1 MTLAV
6 LGGRHYSTPGVRGVK
21 NEPPSAAAT
30 GGGTELSLALLFT
43 GDRVAF
49 KRMYS
54 EVLCHSHI
62 RFLQM
67 IIKSEYG

>member
-1 MTLAV
+1 M
-6 LGGRHYSTPGVRGVK
+6 K

-54 EVLCHSHI
+54 EVLCHSHV